1 MKALTLAAGL
11 VSSQRLRVGLVGTAL
26 VVLGAVPLRAEKPAA
41 DFRADFEQA
50 FRRGRTFAVVVQPGV
65 PTTSIYGVDGKNSG
79 TAHFS
84 VDVVDGKWKVS
95 EGILDF
101 DQTAADTLNL
111 GEVMEL
117 NSISYKD
124 NRVDLR
130 MVSVEAHKVTRGT
143 WLLKQRKPE
152 PVATNFKFFFPFR
165 AYNASDVP
173 RAVEYISHYLQPFPS
188 QDEARVQAARL
199 LAGGAAAASGREPAS
214 ARNVAGGGTTKKE
227 IKTGMTPLEVLDILG
242 KPQKE
247 VTFENKSRWTYPDLT
262 VVFENGRVKEVRF

>member
-1 MKALTLAAGL
+1 MKSLTLAAGL
-11 VSSQRLRVGLVGTAL
+11 V
-26 VVLGAVPLRAEKPAA
+26 VLGATTLRAEKPAA

-50 FRRGRTFAVVVQPGV
+50 FRKGRTFAVVVHPGV
-65 PTTSIYGVDGKNSG
+65 PTTSIYGVDGKSSG

-84 VDVVDGKWKVS
+84 VDVVDGSWKVS

-101 DQTAADTLNL
+101 DQTAADVLNL

-117 NSISYKD
+117 EAVSYKD

-130 MVSVEAHKVTRGT
+130 MVSVEAHKVTRGS
-143 WLLKQRKPE
+143 WILKQRKPE

-165 AYNASDVP
+165 AYNAADVP
-173 RAVEYISHYLQPFPS
+173 RAVEYIGRYLRPFPT
-188 QDEARVQAARL
+188 QEQARVHAARL
-199 LAGGAAAASGREPAS
+199 LAGGAEAASGREPAA
-214 ARNVAGGGTTKKE
+214 ARSVASTTTTKKE

>member
-1 MKALTLAAGL
+1 MKALTLATGL
-11 VSSQRLRVGLVGTAL
+11 F
-26 VVLGAVPLRAEKPAA
+26 VLGAVSARAEKPAA
-41 DFRADFEQA
+41 DFRADFEQI
-50 FRRGRTFAVVVQPGV
+50 FRKGRTYAVVVQPGV
-65 PTTSIYGVDGKNSG
+65 PTTSVYGVDGKNSG

-84 VDVVDGKWKVS
+84 VDIVDGKWKVS

-101 DQTAADTLNL
+101 DQTAADALNL

-117 NSISYKD
+117 DTISWKD

-130 MVSVEAHKVTRGT
+130 MVSVEAHRVTRGS

-165 AYNASDVP
+165 AFNAGDVP
-173 RAVEYISHYLQPFPS
+173 RAAEYIGHFIRPFPS
-188 QDEARVQAARL
+188 QDEARMFAARMM
-199 LAGGAAAASGREPAS
+199 
-214 ARNVAGGGTTKKE
+214 AGGGDTAHAREAGPTPARAVASGGTSKKE
-227 IKTGMTPLEVLDILG
+227 IKTGMTPLEVLDVLG

>member
-1 MKALTLAAGL
+1 MRALTLAAGL
-11 VSSQRLRVGLVGTAL
+11 V
-26 VVLGAVPLRAEKPAA
+26 VLGAAAVRAEKPAA

-50 FRRGRTFAVVVQPGV
+50 FRKGRTFAVVVQPGV

-84 VDVVDGKWKVS
+84 VDVVDGRWKVS

-117 NSISYKD
+117 ESVSYKD

-130 MVSVEAHKVTRGT
+130 MVSVEAHKVTRGS
-143 WLLKQRKPE
+143 WILKQRKPE

-173 RAVEYISHYLQPFPS
+173 RAVDYVAHYLRPFPT
-188 QDEARVQAARL
+188 QDEARLHAARL
-199 LAGGAAAASGREPAS
+199 MSGAAEVSRGRDPGRTPAREVASGVTS
-214 ARNVAGGGTTKKE
+214 KKE

>member
-1 MKALTLAAGL
+1 MKALTLAAG
-11 VSSQRLRVGLVGTAL
+11 L
-26 VVLGAVPLRAEKPAA
+26 VVLGAVPLRAEKPAS
-41 DFRADFEQA
+41 DFRADFEQT
-50 FRRGRTFAVVVQPGV
+50 FRKGRAFAVVVQPGV
-65 PTTSIYGVDGKNSG
+65 PTTSIYGVEGKSTG

-84 VDVVDGKWKVS
+84 IDVVDGKWKVS

-117 NSISYKD
+117 DSLSYKD

-130 MVSVEAHKVTRGT
+130 MVSVEAHKVTRGS
-143 WLLKQRKPE
+143 WILKQRKPE

-165 AYNASDVP
+165 AFNASDVP
-173 RAVEYISHYLQPFPS
+173 RATEYIGRFLRVFPS
-188 QDEARVQAARL
+188 QDDARLFAARL
-199 LAGGAAAASGREPAS
+199 MSGAAAEASHDRDSGPVRARATAS
-214 ARNVAGGGTTKKE
+214 APVSKKE

-247 VTFENKSRWTYPDLT
+247 VTFESKSRWTYPDLT
-262 VVFENGRVKEVRF
+262 VLFENGRVKEVRF

>member
-1 MKALTLAAGL
+1 MRALTLAAGL
-11 VSSQRLRVGLVGTAL
+11 LCA
-26 VVLGAVPLRAEKPAA
+26 GAAPLWAEKPAP
-41 DFRADFEQA
+41 DFRADFEQT
-50 FRRGRTFAVVVQPGV
+50 FRRGRTWVVVVQRGV

-101 DQTAADTLNL
+101 DQTAADSLNF
-111 GEVMEL
+111 GEIMEL
-117 NSISYKD
+117 NTISWKD
-124 NRVDLR
+124 NRVDMR
-130 MVSVEAHKVTRGT
+130 MVSVEAHKVTRGS

-165 AYNASDVP
+165 AFNAGDVP
-173 RAVEYISHYLQPFPS
+173 RAIEYIGQYLKPFPS
-188 QDEARVQAARL
+188 QDDARIHSARL
-199 LAGGAAAASGREPAS
+199 LAGGAETAQAHEGAATGRTVASG
-214 ARNVAGGGTTKKE
+214 GTSKKE
-227 IKTGMTPLEVLDILG
+227 IKTGMTPLEVIEILG

-247 VTFENKSRWTYPDLT
+247 VTFESKSRWTYPDLT

>member
-1 MKALTLAAGL
+1 MRALTLAAG
-11 VSSQRLRVGLVGTAL
+11 L

-50 FRRGRTFAVVVQPGV
+50 FRKGRTFAVVVQPGV
-65 PTTSIYGVDGKNSG
+65 PTTSIYGVDGKSSG

-84 VDVVDGKWKVS
+84 VDVVDGRWKVS

-117 NSISYKD
+117 ESVSYKD

-130 MVSVEAHKVTRGT
+130 MVSVEAHKVTRGS

-173 RAVEYISHYLQPFPS
+173 RAVDYIAHYLRPFPT
-188 QDEARVQAARL
+188 QDEARLHAARL
-199 LAGGAAAASGREPAS
+199 MSGTAEASPGRDSGRARAVASGVTS
-214 ARNVAGGGTTKKE
+214 KKE